1 MANNGEIMF
10 FLKILYIVMGVI
22 FTFIKSSICYM

>member
-10 FLKILYIVMGVI
+10 LKILYIIMGVI
-22 FTFIKSSICYM
+22 FKFIKSSICYI